1 MTDGTA
7 TGTVPIPLTSIGASS
22 GGLFSATVTPGF
34 TVFGNEVLFRG
45 IDTGGGAGL
54 WMTNGTASGTREI
67 TGIGGTASTGVN
79 PSDLTVFNVA
89 VLFNGA
95 DTAGHL
101 GLWTTNGTGGGTNEL
116 IPPVGAGAATG
127 G

>member
-1 MTDGTA
+1 MWTTDGTA
-7 TGTVPIPLTSIGASS
+7 AGTVPLTIAGAEST
-22 GGLFSATVTPGF
+22 GFFSATVTPGF

-45 IDTGGGAGL
+45 IDTGGAAGL

-79 PSDLTVFNVA
+79 PSDLTVFNGA

-101 GLWTTNGTGGGTNEL
+101 GLWTTNGTA
-116 IPPVGAGAATG
+116 AGRTDF
-127 G
+127 